1 MAKHLDFG
9 RLGES
14 YAEKFLQ
21 DLGCE
26 ILLRNWRCKNLEVDL
41 IVQDS
46 DTLVF
51 VEVKTRS
58 KIEYG
63 EPFEFVDWNKKRKL
77 TRAADYY
84 LKKYNVNGEIRFD
97 IISILITDKEN
108 IQLEHIK
115 DAFWNE

>member
-1 MAKHLDFG
+1 MATHLETGKFG
-9 RLGES
+9 EA
-14 YAEKFLQ
+14 YAAKFLQ

-41 IVQDS
+41 IVRDA

-58 KIEYG
+58 QLDYG
-63 EPFEFVDWNKKRKL
+63 EPFEFVDWKKKRKL

-84 LKKYNVNGEIRFD
+84 LKKYDVVGEIRFD
-97 IISILITDKEN
+97 IISILIIDKEN

>member
-1 MAKHLDFG
+1 MAKHLEFG
-9 RLGES
+9 KLGES

-41 IVQDS
+41 IVKDI
-46 DTLVF
+46 DILVF
-51 VEVKTRS
+51 VEVKTRRQ
-58 KIEYG
+58 IDYG
-63 EPFEFVDWNKKRKL
+63 EPFEFVDWKKKRKL

-84 LKKYNVNGEIRFD
+84 LKKYKVQGEIRFD
-97 IISILITDKEN
+97 IVSIVIADKET
-108 IQLEHIK
+108 IQIEHIK